1 MLKKA
6 SSCNS
11 LELFTHTHTQGH
23 TISTSPQIDTYTHTH
38 KHTYAIPAHENIF
51 GIENKMTIYPKGG
64 VFSTLLPHYKG
75 DFPWPKSEKVSEL
88 FISYRVISIVRIL
101 QIVLHVN

>member
-11 LELFTHTHTQGH
+11 QELFTHTHTQGYAV
-23 TISTSPQIDTYTHTH
+23 SNSPHIDTYTHIH
-38 KHTYAIPAHENIF
+38 KHTCAIPAHENRF
-51 GIENKMTIYPKGG
+51 GFENKMTIYPKGG
-64 VFSTLLPHYKG
+64 VFSTLLPFDKG

-88 FISYRVISIVRIL
+88 SISYRVISIVHIL
-101 QIVLHVN
+101 KIVLHLN